1 MLKSLLIKNY
11 ALIKYLEIKPEA
23 GLNIITGET
32 GAGKS
37 IMLGAMGL
45 LMGNR
50 ADVKALFDEKEK
62 CVVEGVFDV
71 KALDIQYFFE
81 ENDLDYEDICLIRR
95 EISPSGKSRAFVNDS
110 PVTLDVLKSMG
121 VFLMDIHS
129 QQDTQ
134 LLNSNTFQLS
144 LVDSFAQNQEL
155 LVAYKAAFLN
165 FKTSEKKYSE
175 VKKNAQD
182 LKKEFDYNCFLLE
195 ELIAANL
202 VAEEQE
208 ELEQELLELE
218 NAEELKRKLSLT
230 FQYLNNT
237 EQSILSLLK
246 DANSSL
252 GSIANI
258 ADKYRNLKDR
268 LNSTVIE
275 LQDIAD
281 EIENTEGKIETND
294 NRLNIVKEKL
304 NLLFKLQAKHGVKTV
319 LELIDIREDLKIKVD
334 KVGDLELELKR
345 LENETQQSL
354 EKATN
359 LAEKLSQSRSK
370 VLEFFVKNILG
381 VLIELGMPD
390 AQMIIKQKDKTL
402 GFDGADEVLLEFS
415 ANKGSA
421 TKSLKDVAS
430 GGEFSRLM
438 LALKYI
444 LAQNRALPTIIFDEI
459 DTGISGEVALKVGKI
474 LTELS
479 EKMQVVAITH
489 LHQIA
494 GKGKTHFFVYKDT
507 SEAKTISLIRKL
519 TNDERILEVAK
530 MIGGQSPSESAIAS
544 AIEMLE
550 IKI

>member
-50 ADVKALFDEKEK
+50 ADVKSLFDEKEK

-95 EISPSGKSRAFVNDS
+95 EISPTGKSRAFVNDS
-110 PVTLDVLKSMG
+110 PVTLDVLKSMS

-155 LVAYKAAFLN
+155 LVAYKAAFLS
-165 FKTSEKKYSE
+165 FKASEKKYSE

-182 LKKEFDYNCFLLE
+182 VKKEFDYNSFLLE

-237 EQSILSLLK
+237 EQSVLSLLK

-258 ADKYRNLKDR
+258 AEKYRNLKDR

-294 NRLNIVKEKL
+294 NRLGIVKEKL
-304 NLLFKLQAKHGVKTV
+304 NLLFKLQAKHGVKSIS
-319 LELIDIREDLKIKVD
+319 ELIVIREDLRIKVE
-334 KVGDLELELKR
+334 KVGDLELELIR
-345 LENETQQSL
+345 LEKETQQAL

-359 LAEKLSQSRSK
+359 WAQKLSLSRSK
-370 VLEFFVKNILG
+370 VIELFVKNILG
-381 VLIELGMPD
+381 VLVELGMPD
-390 AQMIIKQKDKTL
+390 AQMIIKQNDKTL
-402 GFDGADEVLLEFS
+402 SFDGADEVQLEFS

-459 DTGISGEVALKVGKI
+459 DTGISGEVAIKVGKI

-494 GKGKTHFFVYKDT
+494 GKGRTHFFVYKDT

-519 TNDERILEVAK
+519 TNNERIMEVAK
-530 MIGGQSPSESAIAS
+530 MIGGQSPSDSAIAS

-550 IKI
+550 IKN

>member
-1 MLKSLLIKNY
+1 M
-11 ALIKYLEIKPEA
+11 EIKPEA

-37 IMLGAMGL
+37 IMLGALGL

-81 ENDLDYEDICLIRR
+81 ENDLDYEDICFIRR
-95 EISPSGKSRAFVNDS
+95 EVSPTGKSRAFVNDS

-134 LLNSNTFQLS
+134 LLNSNTFQLN

-155 LVAYKAAFLN
+155 LGAYKAAFLN
-165 FKTSEKKYSE
+165 FKASEKKLLE

-182 LKKEFDYNCFLLE
+182 LKKEFDYNSFLLE

-202 VAEEQE
+202 VADEQE

-237 EQSILSLLK
+237 EQSVLSLLK

-258 ADKYRNLKDR
+258 AEKYRILKDR

-275 LQDIAD
+275 IQDITD
-281 EIENTEGKIETND
+281 EIESTEGKIETND
-294 NRLNIVKEKL
+294 YRLGIVKEKL
-304 NLLFKLQAKHGVKTV
+304 NLIFKLQAKHGVKSIS
-319 LELIDIREDLKIKVD
+319 ELIDIREDLRIKVER
-334 KVGDLELELKR
+334 VGNLELELIG
-345 LENETQQSL
+345 LENETQQAL

-370 VLEFFVKNILG
+370 VLELFVKNILG

-402 GFDGADEVLLEFS
+402 GFDGADEVILEFS

-430 GGEFSRLM
+430 GGEFSRVM

>member
-37 IMLGAMGL
+37 IMLGALGL
-45 LMGNR
+45 IMGNR

-95 EISPSGKSRAFVNDS
+95 EISPTGKSRAFVNDS

-155 LVAYKAAFLN
+155 LVAYKAAFLS
-165 FKTSEKKYSE
+165 FKASEKKYSE

-182 LKKEFDYNCFLLE
+182 VKKEFDYNSFLLE
-195 ELIAANL
+195 ELIAGNL

-237 EQSILSLLK
+237 EQSVLSLLK

-258 ADKYRNLKDR
+258 AEKYRILKDR

-281 EIENTEGKIETND
+281 EIESTEGKIETND
-294 NRLNIVKEKL
+294 YRLGIVKEKL
-304 NLLFKLQAKHGVKTV
+304 NLIFKLQAKHGVKTI
-319 LELIDIREDLKIKVD
+319 LELIAIREDLRIKVE

-345 LENETQQSL
+345 LENETQQAL

-359 LAEKLSQSRSK
+359 LAKKLSQSRSK

-494 GKGKTHFFVYKDT
+494 GKGRTHFFVYKDT

>member
-11 ALIKYLEIKPEA
+11 ALIKYLEIKPEV

-71 KALDIQYFFE
+71 KALDIHYFFE

-95 EISPSGKSRAFVNDS
+95 EISPTGKSRAFVNDS

-144 LVDSFAQNQEL
+144 LVDSFAQNQDFL
-155 LVAYKAAFLN
+155 LGYKTAFLS
-165 FKTSEKKYSE
+165 FKASEKKYSE

-182 LKKEFDYNCFLLE
+182 LKKEFDYNSFLLE

-237 EQSILSLLK
+237 EQSVLSLLK

-258 ADKYRNLKDR
+258 AEKYRNLKER
-268 LNSTVIE
+268 L
-275 LQDIAD
+275 
-281 EIENTEGKIETND
+281 
-294 NRLNIVKEKL
+294 
-304 NLLFKLQAKHGVKTV
+304 
-319 LELIDIREDLKIKVD
+319 REFI
-334 KVGDLELELKR
+334 G
-345 LENETQQSL
+345 
-354 EKATN
+354 
-359 LAEKLSQSRSK
+359 
-370 VLEFFVKNILG
+370 
-381 VLIELGMPD
+381 
-390 AQMIIKQKDKTL
+390 
-402 GFDGADEVLLEFS
+402 
-415 ANKGSA
+415 
-421 TKSLKDVAS
+421 
-430 GGEFSRLM
+430 
-438 LALKYI
+438 
-444 LAQNRALPTIIFDEI
+444 
-459 DTGISGEVALKVGKI
+459 
-474 LTELS
+474 
-479 EKMQVVAITH
+479 
-489 LHQIA
+489 
-494 GKGKTHFFVYKDT
+494 T
-507 SEAKTISLIRKL
+507 SWDS
-519 TNDERILEVAK
+519 
-530 MIGGQSPSESAIAS
+530 
-544 AIEMLE
+544 
-550 IKI
+550 

>member
-165 FKTSEKKYSE
+165 FKASEKKYSE

-182 LKKEFDYNCFLLE
+182 LKKEFDYNSFLLE

-230 FQYLNNT
+230 FQYLNNS
-237 EQSILSLLK
+237 EQSVLSLLK

-258 ADKYRNLKDR
+258 AEKYRILKDR
-268 LNSTVIE
+268 LNSTLIE

-494 GKGKTHFFVYKDT
+494 GKGRTHFFVYKDT